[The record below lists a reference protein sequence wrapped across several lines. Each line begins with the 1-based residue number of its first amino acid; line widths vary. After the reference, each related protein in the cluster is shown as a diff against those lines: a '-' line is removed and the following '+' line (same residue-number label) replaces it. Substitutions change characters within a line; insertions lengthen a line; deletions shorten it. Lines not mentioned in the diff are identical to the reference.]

1 MGFVSQL
8 NIILQN
14 VTIINAKDTFLEK
27 KYLFKYFP
35 QLFHT
40 KTDLERISQ
49 LTNPERNIIR
59 YAFIP
64 CGV

>member
-1 MGFVSQL
+1 MQW
-8 NIILQN
+8 IK
-14 VTIINAKDTFLEK
+14 KDTFLGK